1 MQTDSKSIENLPYV
15 FRQEAEWT
23 GVNVLRARVMPG
35 RMLDYTTHVH
45 KIRVAIKGEV
55 TTQRISAT
63 GRLIS
68 TRGGAGNI
76 CLTPAGQPI
85 GAFWEEPVDAIVV
98 ALLPEFVR
106 ETAIENQ
113 LGAGFDFVELYK
125 KKDPLVTQ
133 LALALF
139 DEASSDTPSGRLYAD
154 SLIQT
159 LTLHVLKSYSTAKM
173 YVQRING
180 GLSGYKL
187 RRVKEFIAEN
197 LDRDLGL
204 AELSR
209 VASLSQFHFARA
221 FRKSTGL
228 MPQRYLM
235 ERRIER
241 AKQLLTDAELPL
253 VEVSLR
259 TGFKNQSHFTT
270 LFRKF
275 TNVTPKAWR
284 DLKLA

>member
-1 MQTDSKSIENLPYV
+1 
-15 FRQEAEWT
+15 
-23 GVNVLRARVMPG
+23 MPG
-35 RMLDYTTHVH
+35 RMLDSTTRVH

-55 TTQRISAT
+55 TTQRISGS
-63 GRLIS
+63 GRRIS

-85 GAFWEEPVDAIVV
+85 RAYWEEPIDAIVI
-98 ALLPEFVR
+98 ALQPEFVR
-106 ETAIENQ
+106 ETAIENHH
-113 LGAGFDFVELYK
+113 GESFDFVEIYK

-139 DEASSDTPSGRLYAD
+139 EEASSETPSGRLYGD

-159 LTLHVLKSYSTAKM
+159 LTLHVLKCYSTAKLH
-173 YVQRING
+173 VQRING
-180 GLSGYKL
+180 GLSGYQL
-187 RRVKEFIAEN
+187 RRVKEFIDEN
-197 LDRDLGL
+197 LDQDLGL
-204 AELSR
+204 ADLSR
-209 VASLSQFHFARA
+209 VANLSRFHFARA
-221 FRKSTGL
+221 FRRSTGL
-228 MPQRYLM
+228 TPQHYLM

-275 TNVTPKAWR
+275 TNATPKAWR